1 MHSLMFVH
9 SLLNDRLAQLVERI
23 VYIDE
28 VVGSRP
34 TAVTKMNNKLEYYI
48 AIFFRKIEG
57 FLWGNPEFRF
67 LFKILLGILGLA
79 ILYLI
84 FKAKFG

>member
-1 MHSLMFVH
+1 
-9 SLLNDRLAQLVERI
+9 
-23 VYIDE
+23 
-28 VVGSRP
+28 
-34 TAVTKMNNKLEYYI
+34 MNNKLEYYI